1 MKNSWIRGAATVF
14 LVHLVWFAL
23 ILTQAHA
30 DWVMGG
36 IIVML
41 FVTMNI
47 AGLGAFI
54 TSYGAPRHRL
64 LLGLSMAPLTAVLAT
79 VSNLLLDV
87 TGTHVDFSGF
97 RGNAGL
103 LAVSLAYGI
112 FVSAVGG
119 GIGAWLARRN
129 ARLARPPPV
138 SESPVA
144 PAVPDSKPAAPPLH
158 I

>member
-1 MKNSWIRGAATVF
+1 MTRSWVYGAATVLF
-14 LVHLVWFAL
+14 VHILWIAL

-54 TSYGAPRHRL
+54 TSLLAPRHRF
-64 LLGLSMAPLTAVLAT
+64 LLGLSMAPLADLFAAT
-79 VSNLLLDV
+79 GNLLLEAA
-87 TGTHVDFSGF
+87 GTHVDFSGF

-103 LAVSLAYGI
+103 FTVSLGYGL
-112 FVSAVGG
+112 FVSAIGG
-119 GIGAWLARRN
+119 AFGTWRGRR
-129 ARLARPPPV
+129 R
-138 SESPVA
+138 
-144 PAVPDSKPAAPPLH
+144 DK
-158 I
+158 